1 MNKNFISS
9 DDDDEDCGVEGIGD
23 IKVHKNHV
31 YFYSQVTQASI
42 LSLNLTLLKVA
53 QSREFNTHFGPEGRL
68 PIILHVNSYGGEV
81 YSGMSVV
88 DTLRS
93 LPTEVHTLVDGVAA
107 SASAGIVIAGK
118 KRYIRPHGYMMIHQL
133 SSGCMGTHEEFKDE
147 IANQESLMKMI
158 KDFYLENTKIKPEDL
173 NSLLKRNLFFNA
185 EQCIE
190 MGLVDALWNQ

>member
-1 MNKNFISS
+1 M
-9 DDDDEDCGVEGIGD
+9 
-23 IKVHKNHV
+23 KVHKNHV
-31 YFYSQVTQASI
+31 YFYSQVTQSTI
-42 LSLNLTLLKVA
+42 LNLNLTLLRVA
-53 QSREFNTHFGPEGRL
+53 QSLVVSSALNPETRL

-81 YSGMSVV
+81 YSGMSCV

-93 LPTEVHTLVDGVAA
+93 LPVEVHTLVDGVAA

-158 KDFYLENTKIKPEDL
+158 KDFYLDHTKIKPEEL
-173 NSLLKRNLFFNA
+173 SGLLKRNLFFNA

-190 MGLVDALWNQ
+190 MGLVDELWNQ